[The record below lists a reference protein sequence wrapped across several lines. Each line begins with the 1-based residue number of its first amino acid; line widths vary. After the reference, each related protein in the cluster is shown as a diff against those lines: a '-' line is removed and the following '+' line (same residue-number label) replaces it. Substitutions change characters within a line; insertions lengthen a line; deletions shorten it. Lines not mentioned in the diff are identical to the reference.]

1 MDDILSTIDAAL
13 REKGLS
19 DAAASKLAVGHPSLL
34 KNLRLPREGEKRYN
48 LAALMRLADVLGLEF
63 YFGPRRRAFG
73 FAEPEKGS
81 DLGREEAL
89 RAGFLPLPWHPA
101 MNRRGSAPVAFARAW
116 LEQEGLVPDTLSA
129 IEPDEVRLPANSADA
144 PLLAVIDSAARRHG
158 PPSPWALVLAGR
170 ILLAQVQF
178 EPRATLL
185 FGVKPD
191 GSARVLFDGEREV
204 LRTLGRVV
212 WLGQS
217 FAPAAPPVG
226 KA

>member
-1 MDDILSTIDAAL
+1 MDEILAKIDAAL

-34 KNLRLPREGEKRYN
+34 KNLRLPRDGEKRYN
-48 LAALMRLADVLGLEF
+48 LVALMRLAEVLGLEF
-63 YFGPRRRAFG
+63 YFGPHRRASG
-73 FAEPEKGS
+73 FAEPENGS
-81 DLGREEAL
+81 DLGRQEAL

-101 MNRRGSAPVAFARAW
+101 MNRRGSAPVAFARTW

-129 IEPDEVRLPANSADA
+129 IEPDEVRIATNSTDA
-144 PLLAVIDSAARRHG
+144 PLLAVIDSAARRSG
-158 PPSPWALVLAGR
+158 PPAAWAMVLAGR

-191 GSARVLFDGEREV
+191 GSARILFDGERDV

-217 FAPAAPPVG
+217 FAPVPPAA